1 MLFYERRK
9 KKDLKI
15 VVPDEEVKAQQAKGV
30 DVQYDEEKKEHY
42 KVCPYRSAAE
52 GETANQIY

>member
-15 VVPDEEVKAQQAKGV
+15 LIKDEEVKEAKAKNIE
-30 DVQYDEEKKEHY
+30 VQFDEEKKEHY
-42 KVCPYRSAAE
+42 
-52 GETANQIY
+52 